1 MPTIQWPHCA
11 GQLRVKEVLEA
22 AVNNNSLGHAYLFAG
37 DAGCG
42 KFAAALDLALFL
54 LCEGEN
60 FQRPCMKC
68 ASCTK
73 VLHYAHPDFHLIMP
87 VVLSKEH
94 KGEGGELKAEGWEY
108 IASCARE
115 RISNVYGLPDHEKVP
130 AIPVEWVRELSHTI
144 LRGAHGSGA
153 NVAILD
159 GLDSLNKESANSML
173 KLLEE
178 PPAGTVL
185 FLLTDRPSA
194 VLPTIVSRCQILRF
208 SYLSPDEIS
217 TEFCSRLSVDPSDPR
232 LKNVIHTGSLG
243 RSLYLWDHP
252 ADDVRKEST
261 LFWNLCLRKDW
272 QELAGYI
279 DHLSEQGD
287 YALFERLFTELMQ
300 CVRNAFLR
308 ELDGTENI
316 FLGDRSST
324 VDLQGIT
331 SHAQVEKLSELCE
344 RSIAA
349 VRAHANIT
357 LVLAHFAIVLT
368 EALHGEKQQ
377 PR

>member
-22 AVNNNSLGHAYLFAG
+22 AVKNNSLGHAYLFSG
-37 DAGCG
+37 DIGSG
-42 KFAAALDLALFL
+42 KFAAALDLALIL
-54 LCEGEN
+54 LCEGKP

-94 KGEGGELKAEGWEY
+94 KGDGGELKAEGWEY
-108 IASCARE
+108 IASAARE

-130 AIPVEWVRELSHTI
+130 SIPVEWVRELSHTI
-144 LRGAHGSGA
+144 LRGAHGGGA

-159 GLDSLNKESANSML
+159 GIDSLNKESANSML

-178 PPAGTVL
+178 PPAETVL
-185 FLLTDRPSA
+185 LLLTDRPSA

-217 TEFCSRLSVDPSDPR
+217 AELCGRLSVDPSDPR

-243 RSLYLWDHP
+243 RSLYLWNHP
-252 ADDVRKEST
+252 ADEVQKESMV
-261 LFWNLCLRKDW
+261 FWDLCLRKNW
-272 QELAGYI
+272 QEIAEHI
-279 DHLSEQGD
+279 DYLGEQGD
-287 YALFERLFTELMQ
+287 YSLYERLFMELMQ
-300 CVRNAFLR
+300 RVRNAFLH
-308 ELDGTENI
+308 ELDGTENL
-316 FLGDRSST
+316 FSGDRSST

-331 SHAQVEKLSELCE
+331 SHAQVEDLLKLCE

-349 VRAHANIT
+349 VKAHANIT

>member
-1 MPTIQWPHCA
+1 MEFDFGHFSGTLVSEMA
-11 GQLRVKEVLEA
+11 D
-22 AVNNNSLGHAYLFAG
+22 AVI
-37 DAGCG
+37 
-42 KFAAALDLALFL
+42 
-54 LCEGEN
+54 
-60 FQRPCMKC
+60 
-68 ASCTK
+68 
-73 VLHYAHPDFHLIMP
+73 YAD
-87 VVLSKEH
+87 
-94 KGEGGELKAEGWEY
+94 AEGRIRFWNSG
-108 IASCARE
+108 AE
-115 RISNVYGLPDHEKVP
+115 RIFGFARDEASGQSLDIIIPEPLRRRHWDGFHET
-130 AIPVEWVRELSHTI
+130 VR
-144 LRGAHGSGA
+144 
-153 NVAILD
+153 N
-159 GLDSLNKESANSML
+159 
-173 KLLEE
+173 
-178 PPAGTVL
+178 
-185 FLLTDRPSA
+185 RPSA

-261 LFWNLCLRKDW
+261 IFWNLCLRKDW

-308 ELDGTENI
+308 ELGGTENI

-331 SHAQVEKLSELCE
+331 SHTQVEKLSELCE

-357 LVLAHFAIVLT
+357 LVLAQFAIVLT